1 MSANEGKLPPQLQE
15 MEMDIIILW
24 KSMGKN
30 DDVREHTYPF
40 VKILAVIIF
49 FQYIEIM
56 HDFDYDIRFDVTSTL
71 RKQILKSKMSCNHII
86 DPFPYFARDL
96 ILYLDFR
103 NFTIEKTL

>member
-30 DDVREHTYPF
+30 DDVHEHTYPF

-71 RKQILKSKMSCNHII
+71 RKQILESEMSRDGII
-86 DPFPYFARDL
+86 DLLPHFPRDF
-96 ILYLDFR
+96 ILHLDII
-103 NFTIEKTL
+103 NFTTEKWL